1 MDALTIVNLSY
12 IVAAILFIFGIK
24 MLGKADTAKR
34 GNLVSAVGM
43 LLAVIVTLLSNGL
56 SYPLVIGGLAM
67 GGAVGFVA
75 AKRVQM
81 TGMPELVALFN
92 GFGGLA
98 SLLVGLA

>member
-1 MDALTIVNLSY
+1 MNISTIVNLSY

-24 MLGKADTAKR
+24 LLGKADTAKR
-34 GNLVSAVGM
+34 GNLLSAVGM
-43 LLAVIVTLLSNGL
+43 LLAMIVTHFSKGI
-56 SYPLVIGGLAM
+56 SYPLIIVGLAI

-75 AKRVQM
+75 ARRVRM

-98 SLLVGLA
+98 HCL

>member
-43 LLAVIVTLLSNGL
+43 LLAVIVTLLSKGSLIL
-56 SYPLVIGGLAM
+56 S
-67 GGAVGFVA
+67 
-75 AKRVQM
+75 
-81 TGMPELVALFN
+81 
-92 GFGGLA
+92 
-98 SLLVGLA
+98 